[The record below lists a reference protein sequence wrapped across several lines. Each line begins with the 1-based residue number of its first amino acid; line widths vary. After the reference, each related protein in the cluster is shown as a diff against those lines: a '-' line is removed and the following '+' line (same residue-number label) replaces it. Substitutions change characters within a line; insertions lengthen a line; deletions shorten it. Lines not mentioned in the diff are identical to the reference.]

1 MRSAALAALKA
12 SWDGGWP
19 FDRLELKLR
28 EEVRGF
34 VGEWA
39 RRGPLWWQV
48 GNQMVPGFYRELAR
62 RGWIGLHWPQ
72 ALGGS
77 GMSRVAT
84 ALLLEELNYGLA
96 PDGGLIPA
104 VAFLG
109 DLLLACGTP
118 EQQQRWLP
126 RLARGEVVASLG
138 LTEPEAG
145 SDLAAVSTRAEPREE
160 GLEVW
165 GEKIFTGLAHQ
176 ADVAIVLLR
185 SEAQVEDRHQGL
197 TVCLVD
203 LHQPT
208 VRVEELKTW
217 GGWRQ
222 NRLVFQGAKV
232 SWDEVVGEVGQGWQV
247 LTTLINLERS
257 AIARIGLIRRLLE
270 ETWPDHRE
278 GTRDWLRLWQE
289 AEALRLL
296 NYRMAQAWDLGKR
309 VRPFQGSLLKVRAA
323 QLLDE
328 VIDLVRDRFGLM
340 GFAFNRSPEVAQIL
354 DAVER
359 NRALFTIGGGV
370 PAVQKDAIAKFG
382 LNL

>member
-1 MRSAALAALKA
+1 MLAALKA
-12 SWDGGWP
+12 SWDRGWP
-19 FDRLELKLR
+19 CYGPELKLR
-28 EEVRGF
+28 EEVREF

-48 GNQMVPGFYRELAR
+48 GNQVVPAFYRELAR
-62 RGWIGLHWPQ
+62 RGWTGLHWPK

-77 GMSRVAT
+77 GLSRVAT

-109 DLLLACGTP
+109 DLLLACGTA

-145 SDLAAVSTRAEPREE
+145 SDLAAVSTGAQIREE
-160 GLEVW
+160 GMVIW

-185 SEAQVEDRHQGL
+185 SEAEVEDRHQGL

-203 LHQPT
+203 LRQPG
-208 VRVEELKTW
+208 VRVDELKTW

-222 NRLVFQGAKV
+222 NRVVFQGAQA
-232 SWDEVVGEVGQGWQV
+232 SWDDVVGEVGQGWQV
-247 LTTLINLERS
+247 LTTLINLERY

-270 ETWPDHRE
+270 ETWPEDGH
-278 GTRDWLRLWQE
+278 GARDWLRWWQE

-296 NYRMAQAWDLGKR
+296 NYRMAQSWDLGKR

-328 VIDLVRDRFGLM
+328 VIDGVRDRFGLM
-340 GFAFNRSPEVAQIL
+340 GYAFNRSPEVAQIL

-370 PAVQKDAIAKFG
+370 PAVQKDAIARFG